1 MIRYTCDLCKR
12 DLDPEVELRFV
23 VRIEISAAFDPIDD
37 GRDDDRDYLQEI
49 QDILERLEDAESDQI
64 GDEVLQQIRLDLC
77 PDCRKHFLNRLLAR
91 ESAKLFDF
99 SKN

>member
-1 MIRYTCDLCKR
+1 MIHYTCDLCKR

-77 PDCRKHFLNRLLAR
+77 PDCRKQFLNRLLMR